1 MRGESGAP
9 AFASVSDR
17 GKMGLFKPQTTSIQ
31 PTSLQSNQL
40 YTKEGPKLASNTWL
54 LHNKEVAGSSPVPW
68 VGIGIQWKKAAKAI
82 LMKNIN
88 SKQYR

>member
-31 PTSLQSNQL
+31 PTSLQSNQF

-68 VGIGIQWKKAAKAI
+68 VCIQWKITGKAI
-82 LMKNIN
+82 LMKKLN